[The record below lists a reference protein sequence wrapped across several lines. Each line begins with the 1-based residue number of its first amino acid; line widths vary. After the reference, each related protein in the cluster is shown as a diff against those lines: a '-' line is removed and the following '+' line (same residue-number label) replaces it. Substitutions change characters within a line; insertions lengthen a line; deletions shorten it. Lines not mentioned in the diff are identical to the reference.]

1 MAVKS
6 WRSREVRTRVLY
18 VTRYALSS
26 GIEVQNMRESNREGF
41 FSHPTNFNSFK
52 LGVDCFE
59 TEAEALADF
68 EKRREKKIASA
79 KKTLERTVKISV
91 KIIDKTA
98 LEKNQ

>member
-1 MAVKS
+1 MTAKT
-6 WRSREVRTRVLY
+6 WARREVKTRVLY
-18 VTRYALSS
+18 VTRCALSS

-41 FSHPTNFNSFK
+41 FSHPTNFNYFR

-68 EKRREKKIASA
+68 EKRKEKKIASA
-79 KKTLERTVKISV
+79 KKTLERTMKMSA
-91 KIIDKTA
+91 KIIDKTG